1 MLCTG
6 GKPVMEKPELLF
18 KVAPSG
24 DPIFRG
30 YCSAC
35 RNVTFVFAGNTE
47 GSLQLMQRAFD
58 IHMEEIH
65 RHRHEGCGEQ
75 SA

>member
-1 MLCTG
+1 MQ
-6 GKPVMEKPELLF
+6 KPELLF
-18 KVAPSG
+18 KVTPSG
-24 DPIFRG
+24 DPILRG

-47 GSLQLMQRAFD
+47 ESLQVMQRAFD
-58 IHMEEIH
+58 IHLEEMDH
-65 RHRHEGCGEQ
+65 GGDQGAAEL